1 MGSSRDARLAPHRL
15 AQHTGRPG
23 GPVAPPAM
31 LDEAGLLNLQCV
43 RKRIAIGRFRS
54 PLVAWFPICGEN
66 MQRIWVSTSKRGAGS
81 SIGPRILLA
90 AVVVVAGVIGIS
102 GIYPQVIDAEWAQDS
117 GTHLPIMPSLATS
130 ATTKPSATAMALPLR
145 IHQVGTT
152 GQATAAIPPRP
163 TPELSQLRAS
173 VAAAAPV
180 PESAAPPA
188 LAEVPDAQAKA
199 EAPATETAPA
209 MAVKQ
214 TKVAKRKVAQ
224 HQRRGSAGAF
234 AQYGGW
240 GWFGFG
246 GSRRF

>member
-1 MGSSRDARLAPHRL
+1 M
-15 AQHTGRPG
+15 
-23 GPVAPPAM
+23 VAKM
-31 LDEAGLLNLQCV
+31 RGDME
-43 RKRIAIGRFRS
+43 
-54 PLVAWFPICGEN
+54 
-66 MQRIWVSTSKRGAGS
+66 RIWVSTSKRGAGS

-102 GIYPQVIDAEWAQDS
+102 GIYPQVIDAEWMEDS
-117 GTHLPIMPSLATS
+117 GTHLSMMSLPATS
-130 ATTKPSATAMALPLR
+130 TTTKASATATALPLR
-145 IHQVGTT
+145 IHHVVTT
-152 GQATAAIPPRP
+152 GQVTAVMPPRP